1 MKTFTKF
8 KHISALMLALVF
20 AFLQPSTSIAQS
32 CSLGAQIT
40 NGPLINLCSGA
51 SVVLDAQPKGGGLSY
66 QWQEQTTV
74 GGPFANISGAIFDTY
89 TTSTLG
95 AYRVIVDN
103 GLCSDTSSITN
114 VVNIV
119 INGGTI
125 SGGVGAI
132 ICPGSSAGTFIGTSV
147 PGYDLGIVNFQWQ
160 MKIGAGVWMD
170 IAGATGLIYTS
181 PLVNTTTQFRRM
193 ATDNCGNSAF
203 SNTLNVDV
211 FAPLNSGTIEPASQT
226 ILAGDIPSTINNLTA
241 PFGGS
246 GVYQTKWQSSNVSLG
261 PWNDIPGASGL
272 SYQPPAL
279 FQTTY
284 YRRATY
290 DSCGTMAATPVVE
303 VIVSNSI
310 LNGGDMTSPNSCVFP
325 GQIPSILTSR
335 QDASGGTAPYTYVWQ
350 YNDGSGWID
359 IPSSNA
365 PVYQPTTTITQN
377 TTFRRKVIDAAN
389 DVAYSNEFTFGYITT
404 PLNAGT
410 IEATSNVACI
420 GSSPGIIKSVT
431 SPSGFGELLP
441 YQWQQSTS
449 ASGPWV
455 NIEGATLGDYQPGPL
470 TQKTYFRRT
479 SQDKCGATV
488 RDAFTNVVEIDI
500 RPAFFGGEISPSTQS
515 IYPGGTPAQLSNVT
529 SPFGG
534 TGSYTLGWEKADLAV
549 GPWTTIGGEVGL
561 NYQSGALNQSTYF
574 RRVAKDNNCLA
585 VKYSFVVE
593 VFTNLVAPLDGGTI
607 NGGDCVFSGYIPE
620 TINNTL
626 DASGGLTPLTYQWE
640 SKTLAGSFAP
650 IAGANGAS
658 FTPTVA
664 VTETTVFRRKVTDA
678 YNNTAYSNEFT
689 VVVTPLPLDAGS
701 ITPTANAVCA
711 NQPITINGTAAV
723 NPGITFD
730 YAWETRTESGTWTIV
745 PGVSTQN
752 YGPINISEK
761 TYFRRLITATCGGVS
776 LNFYSNEVV
785 VNIGSTG
792 SLSGGTIITASPSCL
807 NAGTSPGK
815 LTGTAVSGAS
825 GYQWEVKYGNGPW
838 TDIGGAIGQSYTPG
852 ALHGTVSFRRKVV
865 DACGGFAYSNIKT
878 FNVLTCTL
886 GGGIIDG
893 PVATCEGT
901 TPGNILNILAP
912 CNGSSSYSYQWEIN
926 NGMGWNNIPG
936 ATTSTYSP
944 DAISFTTT
952 YRRKVTDA
960 CGNTAYSNEV
970 TILVYPPI
978 NPGFIEPANQ
988 SICPGAVPA
997 VISSIADCYYSVG
1010 GVSYQWQVAESCN
1023 CTGNTITWTDIPGA
1037 NGPTYQPPASMENKK
1052 YRLKVTG
1059 LPCGNVQYTN
1069 VAEVNI
1075 GGGIN
1080 CRIANPNNQNVN
1092 TGGSQQQDAAPEK
1105 PEGRLAAITESKAL
1119 NVYPNPTVAGST
1131 IRVSVKN
1138 RTTPMAITFQSIDGR
1153 IYGCKVRNAGSGQL
1167 EVTLPESLARGTYL
1181 LQVSSE
1187 TEQWSKKIV
1196 IR

>member
-103 GLCSDTSSITN
+103 GICSDTSSITN
-114 VVNIV
+114 V
-119 INGGTI
+119 INLVLDGGTI
-125 SGGVGAI
+125 SGGVGSI
-132 ICPGSSAGTFIGTSV
+132 ICPGSPAGTFTGNSV
-147 PGYDLGIVNFQWQ
+147 TGYDLGIVNFQWQ
-160 MKIGAGVWMD
+160 IKTGAGLWIDAV
-170 IAGATGLIYTS
+170 GATGLVYTS
-181 PLVNTTTQFRRM
+181 PIINTTTHFRRM
-193 ATDNCGNSAF
+193 ATDNCGNTAF
-203 SNTLNVDV
+203 SNTITVDV
-211 FAPLNSGTIEPASQT
+211 FAPANAGTVAPLSQT
-226 ILAGDIPSTINNLTA
+226 ILAGDVPAIINNTTA
-241 PFGGS
+241 PSGGS
-246 GVYQTKWQSSNVSLG
+246 GVNQIRWQRSNVSLG
-261 PWNDIPGASGL
+261 PWTDIPGANGL
-272 SYQPPAL
+272 SYQPTAL
-279 FQTTY
+279 NQTTY
-284 YRRATY
+284 FRRATF
-290 DSCGTMAATPVVE
+290 DSCGTLSATEVVE
-303 VIVSNSI
+303 VIVSNSV

-335 QDASGGTAPYTYVWQ
+335 QNASGGTEPYTYVWQ

-365 PVYQPTTTITQN
+365 PIYQPTTTITQN

-404 PLNAGT
+404 PLNAGL
-410 IEATSNVACI
+410 IDATSNVACI
-420 GSSPGIIKSVT
+420 GSSPGIIKSVS

-441 YQWQQSTS
+441 YQWQQASS
-449 ASGPWV
+449 PSGPWV
-455 NIEGATLGDYQPGPL
+455 DVELANFGDLQPEPL
-470 TQKTYFRRT
+470 SQKTYFRRR
-479 SQDKCGATV
+479 SQDKCGATI
-488 RDAFTNVVEIDI
+488 REAFSNVVEIDI

-529 SPFGG
+529 APFGG
-534 TGSYTLGWEKADLAV
+534 TGSYTVGWERADLAV

-585 VKYSFVVE
+585 VKYTYVVE

-607 NGGDCVFSGYIPE
+607 TGGGCVFSGYTPA
-620 TINNTL
+620 TIYNTT
-626 DASGGLTPLTYQWE
+626 DATGGLTPLVYQWE
-640 SKTLAGSFAP
+640 SRTVSGSFAP

-658 FTPTVA
+658 YTPTIA
-664 VTETTVFRRKVTDA
+664 ITENTIYRRKVTDA
-678 YNNTAYSNEFT
+678 YNNTAYSNEYT
-689 VVVTPLPLDAGS
+689 AVVTPLPLDAGS

-936 ATTSTYSP
+936 ATALTYSP

-988 SICPGAVPA
+988 SICPGALPA

-1023 CTGNTITWTDIPGA
+1023 CTGNTITWTDVPGA

-1092 TGGSQQQDAAPEK
+1092 TGGNQQQDAAPEK